1 MGQRS
6 QALWRILA
14 FLYAITVAAVI
25 SGVVGFVAFIWGVI
39 DIAWQLISGRNDLS
53 ENSRPAKIVV
63 STLQWNLDL
72 TIYAFV
78 GKGRFEL
85 LPSW

>member
-6 QALWRILA
+6 QALWRIVA
-14 FLYAITVAAVI
+14 FVYGITVAALI
-25 SGVVGFVAFIWGVI
+25 SGIVSIVALAWGVV
-39 DIAWQLISGRNDLS
+39 DIFWQLLTGRNDLS
-53 ENSRPAKIVV
+53 EDSRPATIVTE
-63 STLQWNLDL
+63 TLQWNLDL

-78 GKGRFEL
+78 GKGSMQW